1 MNLSI
6 LDELPVKMHA
16 ATEDK
21 DITMRQIHRTCG
33 SRRFRKTIQSELRVR
48 KRWKNYSVTLRSYE
62 NVGNGKKLLLL
73 GITIHPM
80 PKL

>member
-1 MNLSI
+1 MNFSI

-33 SRRFRKTIQSELRVR
+33 ST
-48 KRWKNYSVTLRSYE
+48 
-62 NVGNGKKLLLL
+62 VGVNSDKIDHEAVKSG
-73 GITIHPM
+73 
-80 PKL
+80 